1 MAKLRNRF
9 FVYFLGLSLI
19 PLIITLVVLISS
31 VSTNTRNIFVT
42 HTQDLLVLQAEE
54 LADTIDRF
62 LYERY
67 SDLVDYGN
75 LADIQNA
82 FAYSIFEEAET
93 CLKILKDKSDNY
105 LELVLF
111 DPRGRLLAGSQLNP
125 TARLLV
131 QAPSFKTAAAG
142 NFAAYQAMEGRSP
155 ALYFLS
161 PVRDTVAQQIIGV
174 LAARINV
181 AHIQQILTASMKGAH
196 RDILILDA
204 LGAKILFSN
213 IPDLQFGDIS
223 LLDIS
228 AGMFGAV
235 SYQYDGKKIGGY
247 SQEKGYKQ
255 YKGLSWKVVVGV
267 VEKELAADILAFLID
282 LEKLM
287 LLISIGIIVIVFFLA
302 KAFTDR
308 LVRPISTL
316 TNYAKEISDT
326 GDLTREVTV
335 RSGDEIGVLAQ
346 AFNQMISNLREI
358 VSEAGRASS
367 RVNDL
372 AQRLSSSTE
381 ELSASTEEISA
392 ALQQINAGITEQ
404 TEKTSATSEIMGT
417 MVETVRMVYESARL
431 GEEVTVKTHVLV
443 EQGTGNSKRAVE
455 KIAKINDAANDV
467 KKLVVALGERSEKI
481 GKILGVITEIAVQTN
496 LLSLNA
502 AIEAARAGDAGKG
515 FAVVAAEVRKL
526 AENSSKSAEEITRL
540 IREIQKETTQAVA
553 SVQVATQEV
562 SEGNLII
569 EDVRMALDEILR
581 AADNSANQVK
591 QIALAAQEQLDH
603 TKAVSDSIVQ
613 IDSITNASAGA
624 SKDILGSVGEVVTNA
639 QDLTSSAQELSTMAG
654 NLQVL
659 VNKFK
664 VSDARATSKT

>member
-19 PLIITLVVLISS
+19 PLIITLVVLIGS

-142 NFAAYQAMEGRSP
+142 NFAAYQAMEGSSP

-181 AHIQQILTASMKGAH
+181 AHIQQILTANMKGAH

-213 IPDLQFGDIS
+213 IPDLQSGDIS
-223 LLDIS
+223 LLDLS

-235 SYQYDGKKIGGY
+235 SYQ
-247 SQEKGYKQ
+247 
-255 YKGLSWKVVVGV
+255 
-267 VEKELAADILAFLID
+267 
-282 LEKLM
+282 
-287 LLISIGIIVIVFFLA
+287 
-302 KAFTDR
+302 
-308 LVRPISTL
+308 
-316 TNYAKEISDT
+316 
-326 GDLTREVTV
+326 
-335 RSGDEIGVLAQ
+335 
-346 AFNQMISNLREI
+346 
-358 VSEAGRASS
+358 
-367 RVNDL
+367 
-372 AQRLSSSTE
+372 
-381 ELSASTEEISA
+381 
-392 ALQQINAGITEQ
+392 
-404 TEKTSATSEIMGT
+404 
-417 MVETVRMVYESARL
+417 
-431 GEEVTVKTHVLV
+431 
-443 EQGTGNSKRAVE
+443 
-455 KIAKINDAANDV
+455 
-467 KKLVVALGERSEKI
+467 
-481 GKILGVITEIAVQTN
+481 
-496 LLSLNA
+496 
-502 AIEAARAGDAGKG
+502 
-515 FAVVAAEVRKL
+515 
-526 AENSSKSAEEITRL
+526 
-540 IREIQKETTQAVA
+540 
-553 SVQVATQEV
+553 
-562 SEGNLII
+562 
-569 EDVRMALDEILR
+569 
-581 AADNSANQVK
+581 
-591 QIALAAQEQLDH
+591 
-603 TKAVSDSIVQ
+603 
-613 IDSITNASAGA
+613 
-624 SKDILGSVGEVVTNA
+624 
-639 QDLTSSAQELSTMAG
+639 
-654 NLQVL
+654 
-659 VNKFK
+659 
-664 VSDARATSKT
+664 

>member
-1 MAKLRNRF
+1 LAKLRNRF
-9 FVYFLGLSLI
+9 FIYFIGLSLI
-19 PLIITLVVLISS
+19 PLISTLAVLITS

-54 LADTIDRF
+54 LADTVDRF

-67 SDLVDYGN
+67 SDLMDYGN

-82 FAYSIFEEAET
+82 FAYSIFDEAEV
-93 CLKILKDKSDNY
+93 CLKTLTKKSDNY

-111 DPRGRLLAGSQLNP
+111 NLQGDILASSMGNP
-125 TARLLV
+125 TARSLGRE
-131 QAPSFKTAAAG
+131 AFFKSAAAG
-142 NFAAYQAMEGRSP
+142 NFNAYQAIEKRSP
-155 ALYFLS
+155 VLFFLS
-161 PVRDTVAQQIIGV
+161 PVRDTVGNKTIGV
-174 LAARINV
+174 LAAKINL
-181 AHIQQILTASMKGAH
+181 AHIQQIMAASRRGTS
-196 RDILILDA
+196 RDIMILDA
-204 LGAKILFSN
+204 SGERVLFSN
-213 IPDLQFGDIS
+213 IPDFEPGDLS
-223 LLDIS
+223 S
-228 AGMFGAV
+228 VRFAPGSFGAI
-235 SYQYDGKKIGGY
+235 SYKYETKKIGGFAT
-247 SQEKGYKQ
+247 EKGYKQ

-267 VEKELAADILAFLID
+267 VEKELSAGILAFLVN

-302 KAFTDR
+302 KAFTER
-308 LVRPISTL
+308 LVNPIASL
-316 TNYAKEISDT
+316 TSYAKEIAQT
-326 GDLTREVTV
+326 GDLTKKIDI
-335 RSGDEIGVLAQ
+335 RSNDEIGVLAD
-346 AFNQMISNLREI
+346 AFSQMIANLREI
-358 VSEAGRASS
+358 VSEAGKASMK
-367 RVNDL
+367 VTDL
-372 AQRLSSSTE
+372 AQRLSTSTE
-381 ELSASTEEISA
+381 EMSASTEEISA
-392 ALQQINAGITEQ
+392 ALQEINAGITEQ

-443 EQGTGNSKRAVE
+443 EQGTGDSKKAVE

-481 GKILGVITEIAVQTN
+481 GKILGVISEIAVQTN

-502 AIEAARAGDAGKG
+502 AIEAARAGEAGKG

-526 AENSSKSAEEITRL
+526 AENSSKSAEEITKL

-569 EDVRMALDEILR
+569 GDVRKALDEILA

-613 IDSITNASAGA
+613 INNISSASSGA
-624 SKDILGSVGEVVTNA
+624 SREILGSVGEVVTNA

-654 NLQVL
+654 NLLNL

-664 VSDARATSKT
+664 VADMSEKPNT

>member
-1 MAKLRNRF
+1 
-9 FVYFLGLSLI
+9 
-19 PLIITLVVLISS
+19 
-31 VSTNTRNIFVT
+31 
-42 HTQDLLVLQAEE
+42 
-54 LADTIDRF
+54 
-62 LYERY
+62 
-67 SDLVDYGN
+67 
-75 LADIQNA
+75 
-82 FAYSIFEEAET
+82 
-93 CLKILKDKSDNY
+93 
-105 LELVLF
+105 
-111 DPRGRLLAGSQLNP
+111 
-125 TARLLV
+125 
-131 QAPSFKTAAAG
+131 
-142 NFAAYQAMEGRSP
+142 
-155 ALYFLS
+155 
-161 PVRDTVAQQIIGV
+161 
-174 LAARINV
+174 
-181 AHIQQILTASMKGAH
+181 
-196 RDILILDA
+196 
-204 LGAKILFSN
+204 
-213 IPDLQFGDIS
+213 
-223 LLDIS
+223 
-228 AGMFGAV
+228 
-235 SYQYDGKKIGGY
+235 
-247 SQEKGYKQ
+247 
-255 YKGLSWKVVVGV
+255 
-267 VEKELAADILAFLID
+267 
-282 LEKLM
+282 
-287 LLISIGIIVIVFFLA
+287 IIVIVFFLA

-308 LVRPISTL
+308 LVRPITTL